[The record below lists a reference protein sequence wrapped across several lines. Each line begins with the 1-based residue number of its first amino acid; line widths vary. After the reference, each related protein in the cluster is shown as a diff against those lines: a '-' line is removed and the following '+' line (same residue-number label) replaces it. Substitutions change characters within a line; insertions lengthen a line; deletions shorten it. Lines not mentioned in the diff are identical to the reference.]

1 MNQATLFRPEWRW
14 RELAICNVIAFG
26 ILGSWLW
33 QPTRQLWEQIDHAV
47 FHALNSPLASHPLW
61 AHIWAIGSMRPA
73 DMGAALT
80 MLIVLTSRNLVFS
93 GTQVRSA
100 FFAFLSLLLLL
111 TLLRVGLFSRIV
123 DVMQWQHSSPSITVD
138 GAIRLSTLFPDW
150 ETKWHM
156 KDSSNQSFPGDHGA
170 VLLLWALF
178 LWPFARGLRRFVVM
192 ALLCLFMLPRLVAG
206 AHWASDV
213 FVGGLFLSLITIGW
227 GLHSPYAA
235 RMTGLL
241 ERWGGPILHGLGRL
255 PGLGRISLFSG
266 R

>member
-1 MNQATLFRPEWRW
+1 MNQATLFHPEWRW
-14 RELAICNVIAFG
+14 RGLALCNAIAFG

-33 QPTRQLWEQIDHAV
+33 QPTRQLWEQLDHAV
-47 FHALNSPLASHPLW
+47 FNTLNSPLATHPLW

-73 DMGAALT
+73 DAGAALV
-80 MLIVLTSRNLVFS
+80 MLLFLVGRNLIFS

-100 FFAFLSLLLLL
+100 LFGFFSLLLLL
-111 TLLRVGLFSRIV
+111 TLFRVGLFSKVV
-123 DVMQWQHSSPSITVD
+123 DLMQWQHSSPSITVD
-138 GAIRLSTLFPDW
+138 GAVHLSTLFPDW
-150 ETKWHM
+150 ESKWHM

-178 LWPFARGLRRFVVM
+178 LWPFARGLRRLAVI

-213 FVGGLFLSLITIGW
+213 FVGGLFLSLVTLGW
-227 GLHSPYAA
+227 GLYSPYAA
-235 RMTGLL
+235 RVTSLL
-241 ERWGGPILHGLGRL
+241 ECWSAPILDPLSRL
-255 PGLGRISLFSG
+255 PGLNRISLFSK